1 MEYFKELIEINS
13 RFIKEDN
20 NIRIENLQEVYSTL
34 DNFYSREFNLDEFIK
49 LCIKLFNMQ
58 IFYDG
63 NSRTIL
69 TYLVK
74 VIDKYGYKFDID
86 KATIGITALKAIFPV
101 MYDLNEEIDNND
113 ILKLKKYIYPK
124 GKGKGSK

>member
-63 NSRTIL
+63 NSRTVF
-69 TYLVK
+69 TYFIEVLN
-74 VIDKYGYKFDID
+74 KYNYQVDVNKI
-86 KATIGITALKAIFPV
+86 ANEITELRNFFPII
-101 MYDLNEEIDNND
+101 YNLNETINDNM
-113 ILKLKKYIYPK
+113 IFRIKKNIYPK
-124 GKGKGSK
+124 SKGKGSK

>member
-20 NIRIENLQEVYSTL
+20 NIRIENLQEAYSTL
-34 DNFYSREFNLDEFIK
+34 DNFYSREFDLDEFIK

-63 NSRTIL
+63 NSRTVF
-69 TYLVK
+69 TYFIAVLN
-74 VIDKYGYKFDID
+74 KYNYQVDVNKI
-86 KATIGITALKAIFPV
+86 ANEITELRNFFPII
-101 MYDLNEEIDNND
+101 YNLNETINDNM
-113 ILKLKKYIYPK
+113 IFRIKKNIYPK
-124 GKGKGSK
+124 SKGKGSK